1 MIPYHQAMAPLLI
14 VILGPTAV
22 GKTELTLSL
31 AERLGCPIL
40 NCDSRQIYRGM
51 DIGTASPTRGQL
63 ARVHHYFVNQLAPGE
78 YYSAARYEQDVL
90 SLASNLFRRHDV
102 LILSGGSMMYID
114 AVCNGIDDIP
124 TVDPG
129 VRDTLHRRLAE
140 EGLETLLAELRMVDP
155 EHYAVVDHRNAK
167 RVVHAL
173 EIYYTTGTPY
183 SRYLTRKTLRTST
196 EGAPQAGDRQ
206 NTSTPRPFRILKIG
220 LERPR
225 EELFARINA
234 RVDQMINSGLLHEAM
249 TLLPYRHENALNTVG
264 YKEMFNVLDGT
275 WELPMAIERIKKNTR
290 VYAKKQMTWFKH
302 DPGITWFHPDDLEA
316 INTYIQNTLQ
326 D

>member
-1 MIPYHQAMAPLLI
+1 MTPLLI

-31 AERLGCPIL
+31 AERWHCPIL

-51 DIGTASPTRGQL
+51 DIGTASPTREQM
-63 ARVHHYFVNQLAPGE
+63 ARVPHYFVDRLEPGE

-90 SLASNLFRRHDV
+90 ALTADLFRHHDV

-124 TVDPG
+124 TVDQG
-129 VRDTLHRRLAE
+129 VRDTLYRRLAE
-140 EGLETLLAELRMVDP
+140 EGPEPLLAELRMVDP
-155 EHYAVVDHRNAK
+155 AHYEVVDRRNAK

-173 EIYYTTGTPY
+173 EVYYTTGKPY
-183 SRYLTRKTLRTST
+183 SAFLTRKALRTSSR
-196 EGAPQAGDRQ
+196 D
-206 NTSTPRPFRILKIG
+206 TSGTAAADSSSPAHPHRPFRILKIG

-234 RVDQMINSGLLHEAM
+234 RVDQMVNAGLLHEAM
-249 TLLPYRHENALNTVG
+249 TLLPHRHENALNTVG

-275 WELPMAIERIKKNTR
+275 WPLPMAIERIKKNTR

-302 DPGITWFHPDDLEA
+302 DDTVTWFHPDDREA
-316 INTYIQNTLQ
+316 IIAHIQNAMQ
-326 D
+326 E

>member
-1 MIPYHQAMAPLLI
+1 MTPLLI

-31 AERLGCPIL
+31 AEWLKCPIL

-51 DIGTASPTRGQL
+51 DIGTASPTPEQL
-63 ARVHHYFVNQLAPGE
+63 ARVHHYFVNQLEPGE
-78 YYSAARYEQDVL
+78 YYSAAKYEQDVL
-90 SLASNLFRRHDV
+90 KLTAELFQRHRA

-124 TVDPG
+124 TVDKN
-129 VRDTLHRRLAE
+129 VRDTLYRRLE
-140 EGLETLLAELRMVDP
+140 EKGIDSLLAELRMIDP
-155 EHYAVVDHRNAK
+155 AHYDVVDHKNAK

-173 EIYYTTGTPY
+173 EVYYTTGTPY
-183 SRYLTRKTLRTST
+183 SNFLTRKTLRTSM
-196 EGAPQAGDRQ
+196 EG
-206 NTSTPRPFRILKIG
+206 TSSENNIMSSNKTQRPFNILKIG

-225 EELFARINA
+225 EELFSRINT
-234 RVDQMINSGLLHEAM
+234 RVDQMINSGMLHEAM
-249 TLLPYRHENALNTVG
+249 TLMPHRHENALNTVG
-264 YKEMFNVLDGT
+264 YKELFNVLDGT

-302 DPGITWFHPDDLEA
+302 DNSIMWFHPDSQDE
-316 INTYIQNTLQ
+316 IKDYIEKALQ
-326 D
+326 E